1 MDTMIVQQLLWELKP
16 ATIFEMGTHEGGSA
30 LWMADTMRSYGCN
43 SQVYTVDLD
52 TETIKP
58 LAKQD
63 KNITLVTG
71 DLMKVEEL
79 LPAKM
84 LQVWIDPSLFFFLL
98 CPKGITVFIT
108 GNKRYKSKSYNITDD
123 LVMSILLVSV
133 HGCFWRSNL
142 TPHTHWP
149 HQISRFENCIQLISD
164 TN

>member
-84 LQVWIDPSLFFFLL
+84 LQVWIDPSLFFFCSVQRGLL
-98 CPKGITVFIT
+98 F
-108 GNKRYKSKSYNITDD
+108 
-123 LVMSILLVSV
+123 LL
-133 HGCFWRSNL
+133 L
-142 TPHTHWP
+142 E
-149 HQISRFENCIQLISD
+149 IKD
-164 TN
+164 TNPSHITLRTIWSCQFCWSPFMAVSGGQI